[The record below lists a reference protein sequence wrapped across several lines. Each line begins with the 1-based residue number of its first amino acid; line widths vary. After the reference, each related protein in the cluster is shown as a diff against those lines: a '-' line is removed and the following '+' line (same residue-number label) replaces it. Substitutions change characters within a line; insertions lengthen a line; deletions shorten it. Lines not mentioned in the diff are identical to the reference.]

1 MPGAFRL
8 TSQMP
13 ADPHPSLD
21 PYREAVEREGP
32 TFDALLWR
40 SPEYQRRRFEVI
52 AQSLDL
58 TGRVVADIGCGRA
71 DLLAFLHSLGVEYGG
86 YVGVD
91 GLIEMVEHSR
101 TRAGRDHLEEA
112 RFIHADFATDEQ
124 LFERL
129 VSAER
134 ADVFAFSGS
143 LNTFD
148 EMDARAVLDRAW
160 SALTADRRPGRA
172 LIFNFLSDAGGTAGE
187 DLGPSRR
194 FHTASFA
201 AWALDRTPRIILRT
215 DYLPSHD
222 ATIAMLTT

>member
-1 MPGAFRL
+1 
-8 TSQMP
+8 MP

-21 PYREAVEREGP
+21 PYRKAVDREGP
-32 TFDALLWR
+32 TFSALLWR

-52 AQSLDL
+52 AESLDL

-71 DLLAFLHSLGVEYGG
+71 DLLAYLHSLGVEYGG

-101 TRAGRDHLEEA
+101 TRAGRDHFARA
-112 RFIHADFATDEQ
+112 RFFHADFATDEQ
-124 LFERL
+124 LFDRL
-129 VSAER
+129 VSTER

-148 EMDARAVLDRAW
+148 ETEARTVLDRAW
-160 SALTADRRPGRA
+160 SALAAGRHPGRA
-172 LIFNFLSDAGGTAGE
+172 LIFNFLSDAGRTPGE

-194 FHTASFA
+194 FHTASLA